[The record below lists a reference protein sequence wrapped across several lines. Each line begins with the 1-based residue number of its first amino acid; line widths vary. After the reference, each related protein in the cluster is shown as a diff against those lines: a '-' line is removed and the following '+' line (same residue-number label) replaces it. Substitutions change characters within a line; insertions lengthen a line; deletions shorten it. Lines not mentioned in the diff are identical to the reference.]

1 MIDWNQPHKTAR
13 GVMPAVIGW
22 LRKDR
27 WFTDRAGAESSPFV
41 YGVIEDNYAGTSI
54 LGVINGILPRFGI
67 VLVCTYETGTGKPVP
82 PYLAIYRRWWEL

>member
-1 MIDWNQPHKTAR
+1 MA
-13 GVMPAVIGW
+13 AFIGW

-41 YGVIEDNYAGTSI
+41 YGVLGDDYAGTSI

-67 VLVCTYETGTGKPVP
+67 VLVCTFETDTGKPTP
-82 PYLAIYRRWWEL
+82 PYLAINRRWW